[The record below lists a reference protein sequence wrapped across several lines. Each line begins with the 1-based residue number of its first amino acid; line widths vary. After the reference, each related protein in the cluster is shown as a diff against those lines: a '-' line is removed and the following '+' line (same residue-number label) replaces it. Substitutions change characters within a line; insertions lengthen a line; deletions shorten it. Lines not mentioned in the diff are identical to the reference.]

1 MREEVGAR
9 GACAGMPATRWEREV
24 VRGCRAE
31 VGARGGEGCAEI
43 PRRRWWSA
51 VPTKSFK
58 AEPGVSHPGA
68 KQPRHRPLR
77 AGTTP

>member
-31 VGARGGEGCAEI
+31 VGARGGEGCAD
-43 PRRRWWSA
+43 
-51 VPTKSFK
+51 T
-58 AEPGVSHPGA
+58 
-68 KQPRHRPLR
+68 
-77 AGTTP
+77 